1 MATFAERL
9 KFLRKEKKLT
19 QQELADKLGMSRV
32 GYGYW
37 EKGSREPDLKM
48 LLKLSEL
55 LNASLDYLMGNSDY
69 NFMDTKQMI
78 LKSMTANESEQK
90 EIERQSQVF
99 FIESILI
106 QIVFLNRT
114 YDDIRELLI
123 KNGSSPSSVEDSIKE
138 AQRLEKIFREKISKP
153 KQDSSEQK

>member
-78 LKSMTANESEQK
+78 LK
-90 EIERQSQVF
+90 
-99 FIESILI
+99 
-106 QIVFLNRT
+106 
-114 YDDIRELLI
+114 
-123 KNGSSPSSVEDSIKE
+123 
-138 AQRLEKIFREKISKP
+138 
-153 KQDSSEQK
+153 